1 MTLSSK
7 DSRPARVSVQE
18 PDVDEFDFGEPE
30 IITVEIAP
38 GKYLN
43 LREPSANDLIEIYK
57 INSDTKNKLSDV
69 ESTLAVICILHSPGP
84 DGRKLTM
91 RDAKKLRAK
100 QIKALGDAMNQLMGY
115 EEEEQDDNKSDDD
128 EEL

>member
-1 MTLSSK
+1 MTLNSK
-7 DSRPARVSVQE
+7 DSRPVRVPAQE
-18 PDVDEFDFGEPE
+18 PDTEEFDFGEPE

-38 GKYLN
+38 GKYLD
-43 LREPSANDLIEIYK
+43 LREPSANDLIEISKLY
-57 INSDTKNKLSDV
+57 SDTKKNLSDV

-91 RDAKKLRAK
+91 RDAKKLRSK
-100 QIKALGDAMNQLMGY
+100 QIKSLSLAMNQLMGY
-115 EEEEQDDNKSDDD
+115 DEEEQDDNKSDDD